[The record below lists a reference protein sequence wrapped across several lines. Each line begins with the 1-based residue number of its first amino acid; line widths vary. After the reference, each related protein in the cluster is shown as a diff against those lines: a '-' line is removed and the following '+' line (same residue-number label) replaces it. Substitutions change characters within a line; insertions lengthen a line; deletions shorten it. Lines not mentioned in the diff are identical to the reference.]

1 MKVNCDH
8 GRTLKATIIP
18 LIQLI
23 GGIDTDNS
31 KKAWTAQGQTPKTTI
46 ATIGSV
52 KTLVNFA

>member
-1 MKVNCDH
+1 LEV
-8 GRTLKATIIP
+8 LP
-18 LIQLI
+18 S
-23 GGIDTDNS
+23 IDTDNS